1 MLDSKVVTKV
11 AKKIPQK
18 TPIPIDPLQAVGAIS
33 DILEAY
39 KENQRAKIEI
49 AAINAKKEVLIEDI
63 KQRYDFYKYVFDNV
77 FSERRKHMEKC
88 FEIIDKGIKENNENY
103 VSVGLENLSKV
114 VSSSPIA
121 DAIALKNYVE
131 SGGKIEL

>member
-1 MLDSKVVTKV
+1 MLDSKVVAKV
-11 AKKIPQK
+11 AKKIPKK
-18 TPIPIDPLQAVGAIS
+18 TPIPIEPLQAAGTIS

-39 KENQRAKIEI
+39 KENQRTKVEI
-49 AAINAKKEVLIEDI
+49 SAIDAKKEVLIEDI
-63 KQRYDFYKYVFDNV
+63 KQRYAFYKFVFDNV

-103 VSVGLENLSKV
+103 VSMGLENLSKV

-121 DAIALKNYVE
+121 EAMALKNFVE

>member
-1 MLDSKVVTKV
+1 MLDSKVVAKV
-11 AKKIPQK
+11 AKKIPKK
-18 TPIPIDPLQAVGAIS
+18 TPIPVDPLQVAGAIS

-39 KENQRAKIEI
+39 KENQRTKVEI
-49 AAINAKKEVLIEDI
+49 AAIDAKKEVLIEDI
-63 KQRYDFYKYVFDNV
+63 KQRYAFYKFVFDNV

-103 VSVGLENLSKV
+103 VSMGLENLSKV

-121 DAIALKNYVE
+121 DAMALKNFVE
-131 SGGKIEL
+131 SGGRIEL